1 MIKLQVY
8 RNYRNRDTQYRAGE
22 VIEVTEERAR
32 FLMADAPGVFAYDP
46 PTEDKTIRIAPR
58 DKMQRRKV
66 TK

>member
-1 MIKLQVY
+1 MKLWVLSPY
-8 RNYRNRDTQYRAGE
+8 ENRGICYAAGTL
-22 VIEVTEERAR
+22 IDVTEDEAR
-32 FLMADAPGVFAYDP
+32 FLMADAPGVFAHDP